1 MWKKT
6 ILFSITYYKPYV
18 SGLTICVQRY
28 AEKFTG
34 QVVCIKH
41 DQNLK
46 DREEIGGVEVYRAKP
61 LVKISKGWLSWEWP
75 GLTKNLVRE
84 ADVVVVNLPQFEGFI
99 PAIWAKLGEKRLV
112 VIYHCEV
119 ETDNWLVKKAL
130 GLGNWISLKLAD
142 KIIVYTRDYAI
153 NSPELKPFLYKTE
166 EIYPPIPDVIPGK
179 INVGGDYDYLVGMAA
194 RLAKEKGV
202 EYLIEAIPEIE
213 KGLNSK
219 KIKIVIAGPTDPVG
233 EEKYKQK
240 ILTLVRKY
248 SSRVELLGT
257 LNEKEMAAFYK
268 TIDVLAVPSVDKTE
282 AFGMVQVEAMKQGTP
297 VVASDLPGVRVPI
310 QKTGMGKLVAPK
322 NSHEL
327 ALAIVEVLKNKE
339 RYRSFLEDPKIIF
352 SAEDSYAK
360 YRSVFYS

>member
-61 LVKISKGWLSWEWP
+61 LVKISKGWLSWEWL
-75 GLTKNLVRE
+75 GLTKKLVRE

-99 PAIWAKLGEKRLV
+99 PAIWAKLGGKRLV

-142 KIIVYTRDYAI
+142 KIIIYTRDYAI
-153 NSPELKPFLYKTE
+153 NSPGLKSFLFKTE

-179 INVGGDYDYLVGMAA
+179 IKVGGNYDYLIGMAA

-202 EYLIEAIPEIE
+202 EYLLNAIPEME
-213 KGLNSK
+213 KGLDSK

-248 SSRVELLGT
+248 SSQVELLGT
-257 LNEKEMAAFYK
+257 LNEREMAAFYR
-268 TIDVLAVPSVDKTE
+268 TIHVLAVPSVDRTE
-282 AFGMVQVEAMKQGTP
+282 AFGMVQAEAMKQGTP

-310 QKTGMGKLVAPK
+310 QKTGMGKLVPAR

-327 ALAIVEVLKNKE
+327 AMAIVEVLRNPNK
-339 RYRSFLEDPKIIF
+339 YKKGYGDPKVIF
-352 SAEDSYAK
+352 NADETYEK
-360 YRSVFYS
+360 YRTILFS